1 MLYNLSHTDESEY
14 QQFDLKKVK
23 KLKFDV
29 VAIHNEVFYE
39 EYDCDGYERVYK
51 TRCVLVGQI
60 LFDKCIESN
69 IKALRKLLTSD
80 IDNKY
85 IIN

>member
-1 MLYNLSHTDESEY
+1 MLFNLLHTNKSEY
-14 QQFDLKKVK
+14 QKLDLKKVK

-29 VAIHNEVFYE
+29 VAIHNEVFFE
-39 EYDCDGYERVYK
+39 EYDSEGYERVYK
-51 TRCVLVGQI
+51 TRYDLVAQI

-85 IIN
+85 IES